1 MELFGKLEQKTL
13 EKAVLVHVDFYHS
26 ADQEVLAEFYELVDS
41 AGAEVAELIT
51 TKRDTPDAK
60 LFVGKGKAEEIK
72 AAVMTHE
79 ADVVI
84 VNHAL
89 SPAQERNLSQMLEC
103 QVLDRVGLI
112 LDIFA
117 QRARSHEGKLQV
129 ELAQLRRMSTRLV
142 KGWSHLD
149 RQGGIGARGP
159 GETQLETDRRLV
171 QAKIKQLEARIE
183 KVRKQ
188 RSLGRRSRQK
198 SDYPTVTLV
207 GYTNAGKST
216 LFNLL
221 TQASV
226 YAEDRLF
233 ATLDS
238 TLRKVH
244 LPGAGPIILADTVGF
259 IRHIPHDLVAAFRS
273 TLEETREADLLIH
286 LVDAADPHR
295 SEKMA
300 DVAEVIEE
308 VKASDVPQLKVFNKI
323 DLMTEAAVEP
333 HLDLNE
339 SGLPERVWLSAQSQQ
354 GMPLLLEAIAAHF
367 RGRFITV
374 RLTLAMHA
382 GKRRSQLYQLGTIL
396 KEGFDDQGNS
406 EFEMCLTE
414 QEWHQVQQW
423 KEVLRYKEIQQEADN
438 TEQNEESSLSGD

>member
-1 MELFGKLEQKTL
+1 MELFGKLEQKQL
-13 EKAVLVHVDFYHS
+13 EKAILVHVDFYHE
-26 ADQEVLAEFYELVDS
+26 ADREVLEEFYELVDS

-51 TKRDTPDAK
+51 TKRQSPDPK
-60 LFVGKGKAEEIK
+60 FFIGKGKAEEIK
-72 AAVMTHE
+72 AAVETHQ

-89 SPAQERNLSQMLEC
+89 SPAQERNLSQFLDC

-129 ELAQLRRMSTRLV
+129 ELAQLKRMSTRLV

-171 QAKIKQLEARIE
+171 QGKIKQLETRIE
-183 KVRKQ
+183 KVRQQ
-188 RSLGRRSRQK
+188 RSLGRRSRKK
-198 SDYPTVTLV
+198 SDLPTVTII

-216 LFNLL
+216 LFNQM
-221 TQASV
+221 TRAGV

-244 LPGAGPIILADTVGF
+244 LPGAGPVIFADTVGF

-273 TLEETREADLLIH
+273 TLEETSEADLLIH
-286 LVDAADPHR
+286 LVDAADAHR
-295 SEKMA
+295 AEKMA
-300 DVAEVIEE
+300 DVEEVIKE
-308 VKASDVPQLKVFNKI
+308 VGAEDVPQLTVFNKI
-323 DLMTEAAVEP
+323 DCLSDPDIKP
-333 HLDLNE
+333 HVDLNE
-339 SGLPERVWLSAQSQQ
+339 QGLPERVWISARESE
-354 GMPLLLEAIAAHF
+354 GIELMLDAVAAYF
-367 RGRFITV
+367 RGKFQTV
-374 RLTLAMHA
+374 ELVLDVKA
-382 GKRRSQLYQLGTIL
+382 GKKRAELYTLGTIL
-396 KEGFDDQGNS
+396 EEGFDEEGNS
-406 EFEMCLTE
+406 IFKMSLTE
-414 QEWHQVQQW
+414 NEWNQVQQW
-423 KEVLRYKEIQQEADN
+423 KEVLASKVLSK
-438 TEQNEESSLSGD
+438 EES

>member
-1 MELFGKLEQKTL
+1 MELFGKLEQREL
-13 EKAVLVHVDFYHS
+13 ERAILVHVDFYHE
-26 ADQEVLAEFYELVDS
+26 ADREELDEFYELVDS
-41 AGAEVAELIT
+41 AGAEVCDLLT
-51 TKRDTPDAK
+51 TKRNSPDAK
-60 LFVGKGKAEEIK
+60 YFIGKGKAEEIRD
-72 AAVMTHE
+72 AVETHE

-89 SPAQERNLSQMLEC
+89 TPAQERNLSELVDC

-129 ELAQLRRMSTRLV
+129 ELAQLKRMSTRLV

-159 GETQLETDRRLV
+159 GETQLESDRRLI
-171 QAKIKQLEARIE
+171 QGKINGLERKIE
-183 KVRKQ
+183 KVRQQ

-198 SDYPTVTLV
+198 SEMLMVTII

-216 LFNLL
+216 LFNQM
-221 TQASV
+221 TQAGV

-244 LPGAGPIILADTVGF
+244 LPGAGPVIFADTVGF

-286 LVDAADPHR
+286 LVDASDPHR
-295 SEKMA
+295 DEKMR
-300 DVAEVIEE
+300 DVEEVIKE
-308 VKASDVPQLKVFNKI
+308 VGADDVPQLTVFNKI
-323 DLMTEAAVEP
+323 DN
-333 HLDLNE
+333 LDPIVPPKVDINLKN
-339 SGLPERVWLSAQSQQ
+339 LPERVWLSAQKNQ
-354 GMPLLLEAIAAHF
+354 GIDLMMDAVAAHF
-367 RGRFITV
+367 RGRFLTV
-374 RLTLAMHA
+374 DLILDVQA
-382 GKRRSQLYQLGTIL
+382 GKRRAELYQLGTIL
-396 KEGFDDQGNS
+396 EEGFDEQGQS
-406 EFEMCLTE
+406 LFKMSLTE
-414 QEWHQVQQW
+414 SEAQMIQKWPEISS
-423 KEVLRYKEIQQEADN
+423 YKESRI
-438 TEQNEESSLSGD
+438 

>member
-1 MELFGKLEQKTL
+1 MELFDRLDRREL
-13 EKAVLVHVDFYHS
+13 DRAILVHVDFHNE
-26 ADQEVLAEFYELVDS
+26 ADREELDEFYELVDS
-41 AGAEVAELIT
+41 AGAEICQLIT
-51 TKRDTPDAK
+51 TKRQTPDSK
-60 LFVGKGKAEEIK
+60 YFIGKGKAEEVK
-72 AAVMTHE
+72 DAVILHD

-89 SPAQERNLSQMLEC
+89 SPAQERNLSTYLDC

-129 ELAQLRRMSTRLV
+129 ELAQLKRMSTRLV

-171 QAKIKQLEARIE
+171 QARIKQLESRID

-188 RSLGRRSRQK
+188 RNLGRRARKK
-198 SDYPTVTLV
+198 SELPTITIV

-216 LFNLL
+216 LFNHM
-221 TQASV
+221 TMAGV

-238 TLRKVH
+238 TLRRVH
-244 LPGAGPIILADTVGF
+244 LPGAGPVIFADTVGF
-259 IRHIPHDLVAAFRS
+259 IRHIPHDLVTAFRS
-273 TLEETREADLLIH
+273 TLEETREASLLIH

-295 SEKMA
+295 EEKMQ

-308 VKASDVPQLKVFNKI
+308 VGAQDVPQLVVFNKI
-323 DLMTEAAVEP
+323 DILEPAVEP
-333 HLDLNE
+333 KVDFNDE
-339 SGLPERVWLSAQSQQ
+339 GQPERVWVSAKSGQ
-354 GMPLLLEAIAAHF
+354 GIDLLMDAVASFFKGAF
-367 RGRFITV
+367 YTV
-374 RLTLAMHA
+374 SLTLDVKA
-382 GKRRSQLYQLGTIL
+382 GKRRAELYQLGTIL
-396 KEGFDDQGNS
+396 EEGFDDAGNS
-406 EFEMCLTE
+406 LFKMHLTS
-414 QEWHQVQQW
+414 QEWDVVRNW
-423 KEVLRYKEIQQEADN
+423 DELLEAKVLSEEV
-438 TEQNEESSLSGD
+438 S

>member
-1 MELFGKLEQKTL
+1 MELFGKLEQKSL

-41 AGAEVAELIT
+41 AGAEVVELIT

-89 SPAQERNLSQMLEC
+89 SPAQERNLSQLLDC

-142 KGWSHLD
+142 KGWTHLD

-171 QAKIKQLEARIE
+171 QGKIKQLEARIE

-198 SDYPTVTLV
+198 SDYPTVTII

-295 SEKMA
+295 IEKMA
-300 DVAEVIEE
+300 DVAEVIKE
-308 VKASDVPQLKVFNKI
+308 VGADEVPQLEVFNKI
-323 DLMTEAAVEP
+323 DLLTETQIEP
-333 HLDLNE
+333 HLELNE
-339 SGLPERVWLSAQSQQ
+339 SGLPERVWLSAKAEQ
-354 GMPLLLEAIAAHF
+354 GIPFLLEGIAAHF

-374 RLTLAMHA
+374 KLTLSMQA
-382 GKRRSQLYQLGTIL
+382 GKRRSQLYHLGTIL
-396 KEGFDDQGNS
+396 EEGFDEQGNS
-406 EFEMCLTE
+406 EFKMCLTE
-414 QEWHQVQQW
+414 KEWHQVRQW
-423 KEVLRYKEIQQEADN
+423 KDVLHY
-438 TEQNEESSLSGD
+438 EEMDLDGNNPTQIEETCV

>member
-1 MELFGKLEQKTL
+1 MELFGKLERHEL
-13 EKAVLVHVDFYHS
+13 DKAILVHVDLYNE
-26 ADQEVLAEFYELVDS
+26 ADREILEEFYELVES
-41 AGAEVAELIT
+41 AGAHVCELLT
-51 TKRDTPDAK
+51 TKRQSPDPK
-60 LFVGKGKAEEIK
+60 YFIGKGKAEEVLT
-72 AAVMTHE
+72 AVETHD
-79 ADVVI
+79 ANVVI

-89 SPAQERNLSQMLEC
+89 SPAQERNLSELLNC

-129 ELAQLRRMSTRLV
+129 ELAQLKRMSTRLV

-171 QAKIKQLEARIE
+171 QGRIKQLEARIE
-183 KVRKQ
+183 KVRHQ
-188 RSLGRRSRQK
+188 RQLGRRARQK
-198 SDYPTVTLV
+198 SDTPSVTIV

-216 LFNLL
+216 LFNYL

-244 LPGAGPIILADTVGF
+244 LPGAGPVILADTVGF

-286 LVDAADPHR
+286 LVDASDPHR
-295 SEKMA
+295 AEKIA
-300 DVAEVIEE
+300 DVQDVIREVGAE
-308 VKASDVPQLKVFNKI
+308 DVPQLTVFNKI
-323 DLMTEAAVEP
+323 DC
-333 HLDLNE
+333 LNPVVDARIDYGE
-339 SGLPERVWLSAQSQQ
+339 DELPQRVWVSAKN
-354 GMPLLLEAIAAHF
+354 GLGTEMMLDAIASFF
-367 RGRFITV
+367 RGAFITV
-374 RLTLAMHA
+374 KLVLDVKA
-382 GKRRSQLYQLGTIL
+382 GKRRAELYTLGTIL
-396 KEGFDDQGNS
+396 EEGFDDFGNS
-406 EFEMCLTE
+406 EFTMCLTE
-414 QEWHQVQQW
+414 QEWQQVSQW
-423 KEVLRYKEIQQEADN
+423 DEVLSFSEQADAL
-438 TEQNEESSLSGD
+438 Q

>member
-1 MELFGKLEQKTL
+1 MELFGKLEQKVL
-13 EKAVLVHVDFYHS
+13 EKAILVHVDFYHES
-26 ADQEVLAEFYELVDS
+26 DREVLEEFYELVDS
-41 AGAEVAELIT
+41 AGAEVKELIT
-51 TKRDTPDAK
+51 TKRQSPDPK
-60 LFVGKGKAEEIK
+60 FFIGKGKAEEIK
-72 AAVMTHE
+72 LAVEMHE

-89 SPAQERNLSQMLEC
+89 SPAQERNLSQFLDC

-129 ELAQLRRMSTRLV
+129 ELAQLKRMSTRLV

-171 QAKIKQLEARIE
+171 QGKIKQLEARIE
-183 KVRKQ
+183 KVRQQ
-188 RSLGRRSRQK
+188 RNLGRRSRQK
-198 SDYPTVTLV
+198 SDLPTVTII

-216 LFNLL
+216 LFNRM
-221 TQASV
+221 TQAGV

-244 LPGAGPIILADTVGF
+244 LPGAGPVIFADTVGF

-273 TLEETREADLLIH
+273 TLEETSEADLLIH

-295 SEKMA
+295 AEKMA
-300 DVAEVIEE
+300 DVAEVIKEVGAEE
-308 VKASDVPQLKVFNKI
+308 VPQLLVFNKI
-323 DLMTEAAVEP
+323 DRLEP
-333 HLDLNE
+333 VVAPHVDLNDE
-339 SGLPERVWLSAQSQQ
+339 GLPERVWISAREKS
-354 GMPLLLEAIAAHF
+354 GIELMMDAVAAYF
-367 RGRFITV
+367 RGRFLTV
-374 RLTLAMHA
+374 RLVLDVKA
-382 GKRRSQLYQLGTIL
+382 GKRRSELYTLGTIL
-396 KEGFDDQGNS
+396 EEGFDEAGNS
-406 EFEMCLTE
+406 VFKMSLTE
-414 QEWHQVQQW
+414 MESEQIQKWDEILEYQVITS
-423 KEVLRYKEIQQEADN
+423 KN
-438 TEQNEESSLSGD
+438 

>member
-1 MELFGKLEQKTL
+1 MELFGKLEQKQL
-13 EKAVLVHVDFYHS
+13 EKAILVHVDFYHE
-26 ADQEVLAEFYELVDS
+26 ADREVLEEFYELVDS

-51 TKRDTPDAK
+51 TKRQSPDPK
-60 LFVGKGKAEEIK
+60 FFIGKGKAEEIK
-72 AAVMTHE
+72 EAVETHQ

-89 SPAQERNLSQMLEC
+89 SPAQERNLSQFLDC

-129 ELAQLRRMSTRLV
+129 ELAQLKRMSTRLV

-171 QAKIKQLEARIE
+171 QGKIKQLEARIE
-183 KVRKQ
+183 KVRQQ
-188 RSLGRRSRQK
+188 RSLGRRSRKK
-198 SDYPTVTLV
+198 SDLPTVTII

-216 LFNLL
+216 LFNQM
-221 TQASV
+221 TRASV

-244 LPGAGPIILADTVGF
+244 LPGAGPVIFADTVGF

-273 TLEETREADLLIH
+273 TLEETSEADLLIH

-295 SEKMA
+295 TEKMA
-300 DVAEVIEE
+300 DVEEVIKE
-308 VKASDVPQLKVFNKI
+308 VGAEDVPQLTVFNKI
-323 DLMTEAAVEP
+323 DRLSDPEIQP
-333 HLDLNE
+333 HVDLSDE
-339 SGLPERVWLSAQSQQ
+339 GLPERVWISAKESE
-354 GMPLLLEAIAAHF
+354 GIELMLDAVAAHF
-367 RGRFITV
+367 RGKFQTV
-374 RLTLAMHA
+374 ELVLDVQA
-382 GKRRSQLYQLGTIL
+382 GKRRAELYTLGTIL
-396 KEGFDDQGNS
+396 DEGFDDKGNS
-406 EFEMCLTE
+406 VFKMSLTE
-414 QEWHQVQQW
+414 NEWEQVKQW
-423 KEVLRYKEIQQEADN
+423 KEVLNFKVLS
-438 TEQNEESSLSGD
+438 TESA

>member
-1 MELFGKLEQKTL
+1 MELFGKLERHEL
-13 EKAVLVHVDFYHS
+13 DKAILVHVDLYNE
-26 ADQEVLAEFYELVDS
+26 ADREILEEFYELVES
-41 AGAEVAELIT
+41 AGAYVCELLT
-51 TKRDTPDAK
+51 TKRQSPDPK
-60 LFVGKGKAEEIK
+60 YFIGKGKAEEVLT
-72 AAVMTHE
+72 AVETHD
-79 ADVVI
+79 ANVVI

-89 SPAQERNLSQMLEC
+89 SPAQERNLSELLNC

-129 ELAQLRRMSTRLV
+129 ELAQLKRMSTRLV

-171 QAKIKQLEARIE
+171 QGRIKQLEARIE
-183 KVRKQ
+183 KVRHQ
-188 RSLGRRSRQK
+188 RQLGRRARQK
-198 SDYPTVTLV
+198 SDTPSVTIV

-216 LFNLL
+216 LFNYL

-244 LPGAGPIILADTVGF
+244 LPGAGPVILADTVGF

-286 LVDAADPHR
+286 LVDASDPHR
-295 SEKMA
+295 AEKIA
-300 DVAEVIEE
+300 DVQDVIREVGAE
-308 VKASDVPQLKVFNKI
+308 DVPQLTVFNKI
-323 DLMTEAAVEP
+323 DC
-333 HLDLNE
+333 LNPVVDARIDYGE
-339 SGLPERVWLSAQSQQ
+339 DELPQRVWVSAKN
-354 GMPLLLEAIAAHF
+354 GLGTEMMLDAIASFF
-367 RGRFITV
+367 RGAFITV
-374 RLTLAMHA
+374 KLVLDVKA
-382 GKRRSQLYQLGTIL
+382 GKRRAELYTLGTIL
-396 KEGFDDQGNS
+396 EEGFDDFGNS
-406 EFEMCLTE
+406 EFTMCLTE
-414 QEWHQVQQW
+414 QEWQQVSQW
-423 KEVLRYKEIQQEADN
+423 DEVLSFSEQADAL
-438 TEQNEESSLSGD
+438 Q

>member
-1 MELFGKLEQKTL
+1 MELFGKLEQKQL
-13 EKAVLVHVDFYHS
+13 EKAILVHVDFYHE
-26 ADQEVLAEFYELVDS
+26 ADREVLEEFYELVDS

-51 TKRDTPDAK
+51 TKRQSPDPK
-60 LFVGKGKAEEIK
+60 FFIGKGKAEEIK
-72 AAVMTHE
+72 AAVETHQ

-89 SPAQERNLSQMLEC
+89 SPAQERNLSQFLDC

-129 ELAQLRRMSTRLV
+129 ELAQLKRMSTRLV

-171 QAKIKQLEARIE
+171 QGKIKQLEARIE
-183 KVRKQ
+183 KVRQQ
-188 RSLGRRSRQK
+188 RSLGRRSRKK
-198 SDYPTVTLV
+198 SDLPTITII

-216 LFNLL
+216 LFNQM
-221 TQASV
+221 TRASV

-244 LPGAGPIILADTVGF
+244 LPGAGPVIFADTVGF

-273 TLEETREADLLIH
+273 TLEETSEADLLIH

-295 SEKMA
+295 AEKMT
-300 DVAEVIEE
+300 DVEEVIKE
-308 VKASDVPQLKVFNKI
+308 VGAEDVPQLTVFNKI
-323 DLMTEAAVEP
+323 DRLKNPEVQP
-333 HLDLNE
+333 HVDLNDE
-339 SGLPERVWLSAQSQQ
+339 GLPERVWISAKESE
-354 GMPLLLEAIAAHF
+354 GIELMLDAVAAHF
-367 RGRFITV
+367 RGKFQTV
-374 RLTLAMHA
+374 ELVLDVKA
-382 GKRRSQLYQLGTIL
+382 GKKRAELYTLGTIL
-396 KEGFDDQGNS
+396 DEGFDEEGNS
-406 EFEMCLTE
+406 VFKMSLTE
-414 QEWHQVQQW
+414 NEWAHVQQW
-423 KEVLRYKEIQQEADN
+423 KEVL
-438 TEQNEESSLSGD
+438 SSKVLSDETV

>member
-1 MELFGKLEQKTL
+1 MELFGRLEQKQL
-13 EKAVLVHVDFYHS
+13 EKAILVHVDFYHE
-26 ADQEVLAEFYELVDS
+26 ADREVLEEFYELVDS

-51 TKRDTPDAK
+51 TKRQSPDPK
-60 LFVGKGKAEEIK
+60 FFIGKGKAEEIK
-72 AAVMTHE
+72 DAVETHQ

-89 SPAQERNLSQMLEC
+89 SPAQERNLSQFLDC

-129 ELAQLRRMSTRLV
+129 ELAQLKRMSTRLV

-171 QAKIKQLEARIE
+171 QGKIKQLEARIE
-183 KVRKQ
+183 KVRQQ
-188 RSLGRRSRQK
+188 RNLGRRSRKK
-198 SDYPTVTLV
+198 SDLPTVTII

-216 LFNLL
+216 LFNQM
-221 TQASV
+221 TRAGV

-244 LPGAGPIILADTVGF
+244 LPGAGSVIFADTVGF

-273 TLEETREADLLIH
+273 TLEETSEADLLIH

-295 SEKMA
+295 VEKMA
-300 DVAEVIEE
+300 DVEEVIKEVGAEE
-308 VKASDVPQLKVFNKI
+308 VPQLTVFNKI
-323 DLMTEAAVEP
+323 DCLSESDVKP
-333 HLDLNE
+333 HVDLNDQ
-339 SGLPERVWLSAQSQQ
+339 GLPERVWISAKASE
-354 GMPLLLEAIAAHF
+354 GIELMLDAVAAYF
-367 RGRFITV
+367 RGKFQTV
-374 RLTLAMHA
+374 ELVLDVKA
-382 GKRRSQLYQLGTIL
+382 GKKRAELYTLGTIL
-396 KEGFDDQGNS
+396 EEGFDEEGNS
-406 EFEMCLTE
+406 VFKMSLTE
-414 QEWHQVQQW
+414 NEWKQVRQW
-423 KEVLRYKEIQQEADN
+423 DEILESKVLAEDA
-438 TEQNEESSLSGD
+438 

>member
-1 MELFGKLEQKTL
+1 MELFGRLEQKQL
-13 EKAVLVHVDFYHS
+13 EKAILVHVDFYHE
-26 ADQEVLAEFYELVDS
+26 ADREVLEEFYELVDS

-51 TKRDTPDAK
+51 TKRQSPDPK
-60 LFVGKGKAEEIK
+60 FFIGKGKAEEIK
-72 AAVMTHE
+72 EAVETHQ

-89 SPAQERNLSQMLEC
+89 SPAQERNLSQFLDC

-129 ELAQLRRMSTRLV
+129 ELAQLKRMSTRLV

-171 QAKIKQLEARIE
+171 QGKIKQLEARIE
-183 KVRKQ
+183 KVRQQ
-188 RSLGRRSRQK
+188 RNLGRRSRKK
-198 SDYPTVTLV
+198 SDLPTVTII

-216 LFNLL
+216 LFNQM
-221 TQASV
+221 TRAGV

-244 LPGAGPIILADTVGF
+244 LPGAGPVIFADTVGF

-273 TLEETREADLLIH
+273 TLEETSEADLLIH
-286 LVDAADPHR
+286 LVDAADPYR
-295 SEKMA
+295 VEKMA
-300 DVAEVIEE
+300 DVEEVIKE
-308 VKASDVPQLKVFNKI
+308 VGAQEVPQLTVFNKI
-323 DLMTEAAVEP
+323 DCLNEP
-333 HLDLNE
+333 AIKPHVDLNDQ
-339 SGLPERVWLSAQSQQ
+339 GLPERVWISARESK
-354 GMPLLLEAIAAHF
+354 GIELMLDAVAAYF
-367 RGRFITV
+367 RGRFQTV
-374 RLTLAMHA
+374 ELVLDVKA
-382 GKRRSQLYQLGTIL
+382 GKRRAELYTLGTIL
-396 KEGFDDQGNS
+396 EEGFDEEGNS
-406 EFEMCLTE
+406 VFKMSLTE
-414 QEWHQVQQW
+414 NEWKQVRQW
-423 KEVLRYKEIQQEADN
+423 DEILESKVLVED
-438 TEQNEESSLSGD
+438 D